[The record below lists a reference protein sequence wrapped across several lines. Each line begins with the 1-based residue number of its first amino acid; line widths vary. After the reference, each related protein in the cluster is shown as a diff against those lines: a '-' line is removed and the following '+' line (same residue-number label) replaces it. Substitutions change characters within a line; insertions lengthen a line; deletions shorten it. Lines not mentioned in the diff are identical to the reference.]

1 MPPPTV
7 PFFLTS
13 TTLSPTTNKPQPQ
26 AQLPSPAPARP
37 CDAQAQAAASHAS
50 EASASYATRMRLNP
64 HLALPL
70 FDHLLR
76 SGADPDPAAY
86 ALALASCARGMDRAA
101 DAQLHAH
108 AAKRGLVA
116 SHRRVR
122 GGLVHAYAACGM
134 LPHARRVFD
143 GGTDNDMFAWNCL
156 LRGYALEG
164 GGADALRDFF
174 ARMPSWDT
182 VSWNTVLS
190 WCVANGEYD
199 EAIAVF
205 REMLASQEC
214 QPDRVTLVSVVSAIA
229 YLGALALGLWAH
241 AYVIRKG
248 VEVDEKLSSALINM
262 YSKCGFIE
270 GAVYV
275 FENTGGKMSLDTWN
289 AMLECYMDTGAG
301 VGVRLGCGC
310 PIRHIFLGHAKYH
323 LESDTSV
330 GIRHGCGVSD
340 SAKNLGHGCPGNTIM
355 LAGFTANG
363 CSARALELFM
373 RMESKGLVPNKITFN
388 SVLNACSHGGL
399 VEEGTRYFQRMS
411 TVYGIEPDIAHYGCM
426 VDLFSRAGM
435 FEKAEEII
443 QTMLME
449 PDASMLKALLG
460 ACRTYK
466 NLELGKKAG
475 HRLIEAAPNDHAGYV
490 LLSNIYAL
498 DGNWGGV
505 HKVRKLMLDRSVL
518 KIPGS
523 SSLEL
528 NGVIHE
534 FVSGDKSH
542 SRKRDI
548 YKMLSKIRQQL
559 KNTGYTPDTSQ
570 VLLDIDDE
578 DVKES
583 SLALHSEK
591 LAIAFGLISTAPGT
605 PIRVVNNL
613 RICGDC
619 HNAIKL
625 LSKIY
630 GRNII
635 VRDASR
641 FHHFREGSCSC
652 GDYW

>member
-1 MPPPTV
+1 
-7 PFFLTS
+7 
-13 TTLSPTTNKPQPQ
+13 
-26 AQLPSPAPARP
+26 
-37 CDAQAQAAASHAS
+37 
-50 EASASYATRMRLNP
+50 
-64 HLALPL
+64 
-70 FDHLLR
+70 
-76 SGADPDPAAY
+76 
-86 ALALASCARGMDRAA
+86 
-101 DAQLHAH
+101 
-108 AAKRGLVA
+108 
-116 SHRRVR
+116 
-122 GGLVHAYAACGM
+122 M

-143 GGTDNDMFAWNCL
+143 GGTDNDMVAWNCL
-156 LRGYALEG
+156 LRGYAQEG
-164 GGADALRDFF
+164 GDAGLLHDFF
-174 ARMPSWDT
+174 ARMPSRDS

-190 WCVANGEYD
+190 WCVVNGKYD

-229 YLGALALGLWAH
+229 YLGALAQGLWAH
-241 AYVIRKG
+241 AYVFRKG
-248 VEVDEKLSSALINM
+248 VEVEEKLSSALINM

-275 FENTGGKMSLDTWN
+275 FDNVRGKRSLDTWN
-289 AMLECYMDTGAG
+289 A
-301 VGVRLGCGC
+301 
-310 PIRHIFLGHAKYH
+310 
-323 LESDTSV
+323 
-330 GIRHGCGVSD
+330 
-340 SAKNLGHGCPGNTIM
+340 M

-363 CSARALELFM
+363 CSERALELFT
-373 RMESKGLVPNKITFN
+373 RMESTGLMPNKITFN
-388 SVLNACSHGGL
+388 CVLNACSHRGL
-399 VEEGTRYFQRMS
+399 VEEGMRCFQRMS
-411 TVYGIEPDIAHYGCM
+411 RVYGIEPDIAHYGCM
-426 VDLFSRAGM
+426 VDLFCRAGM

-443 QTMLME
+443 QIMPME

-460 ACRTYK
+460 ACRTHK
-466 NLELGKKAG
+466 NLEVGKKAG

-505 HKVRKLMLDRSVL
+505 HKVRKLMLDRGVL
-518 KIPGS
+518 KTPGS
-523 SSLEL
+523 SSVEL

-534 FVSGDKSH
+534 FISGDKSH

-548 YKMLSKIRQQL
+548 YKMLGEICQQL
-559 KNTGYTPDTSQ
+559 KSAGYTPDTSQ

-630 GRNII
+630 GRCII
-635 VRDASR
+635 VRDANR
-641 FHHFREGSCSC
+641 FHHFRKGSCSC

>member
-1 MPPPTV
+1 
-7 PFFLTS
+7 
-13 TTLSPTTNKPQPQ
+13 
-26 AQLPSPAPARP
+26 
-37 CDAQAQAAASHAS
+37 
-50 EASASYATRMRLNP
+50 
-64 HLALPL
+64 
-70 FDHLLR
+70 
-76 SGADPDPAAY
+76 
-86 ALALASCARGMDRAA
+86 
-101 DAQLHAH
+101 
-108 AAKRGLVA
+108 
-116 SHRRVR
+116 
-122 GGLVHAYAACGM
+122 
-134 LPHARRVFD
+134 VFD

-156 LRGYALEG
+156 LRGYAREG
-164 GGADALRDFF
+164 GDADALHDFF
-174 ARMPSWDT
+174 ARMPSRDSI
-182 VSWNTVLS
+182 SWNTVLS

-205 REMLASQEC
+205 REMLVSHEC
-214 QPDRVTLVSVVSAIA
+214 QPDRVTLVSVVSATA

-262 YSKCGFIE
+262 YSKCGFVD

-275 FENTGGKMSLDTWN
+275 FENAAVKMSLDTWN
-289 AMLECYMDTGAG
+289 A
-301 VGVRLGCGC
+301 
-310 PIRHIFLGHAKYH
+310 
-323 LESDTSV
+323 
-330 GIRHGCGVSD
+330 
-340 SAKNLGHGCPGNTIM
+340 M

-363 CSARALELFM
+363 CSARALELFT

-399 VEEGTRYFQRMS
+399 VDEGIRYFERMS
-411 TVYGIEPDIAHYGCM
+411 RVYGIEPDIAHYGCM
-426 VDLFSRAGM
+426 VDLFSRAGL
-435 FEKAEEII
+435 FEKASEII
-443 QTMLME
+443 QIMPME
-449 PDASMLKALLG
+449 PDASMLKALVG
-460 ACRTYK
+460 ACRTHK
-466 NLELGKKAG
+466 NLQLGKKAG

-505 HKVRKLMLDRSVL
+505 HKVRKLMLDHGVL

-523 SSLEL
+523 SSVEL

-534 FVSGDKSH
+534 FISGDKSH

-548 YKMLSKIRQQL
+548 YKMLSEICQQF

-619 HNAIKL
+619 HHAIKL

-630 GRNII
+630 RRSII
-635 VRDASR
+635 VRDANR

-652 GDYW
+652 GDYWVKSSI

>member
-37 CDAQAQAAASHAS
+37 CDTQAQAAASHAS

-86 ALALASCARGMDRAA
+86 ALALASCARGRDRAA
-101 DAQLHAH
+101 VAQLHAH
-108 AAKRGLVA
+108 AAKRGLVV

-289 AMLECYMDTGAG
+289 AML
-301 VGVRLGCGC
+301 
-310 PIRHIFLGHAKYH
+310 
-323 LESDTSV
+323 
-330 GIRHGCGVSD
+330 
-340 SAKNLGHGCPGNTIM
+340 
-355 LAGFTANG
+355 AGFTANG

-443 QTMLME
+443 QTMPME

-523 SSLEL
+523 RSLEL

>member
-13 TTLSPTTNKPQPQ
+13 TTLSTTTKKPQPQ
-26 AQLPSPAPARP
+26 AQPPPPPP
-37 CDAQAQAAASHAS
+37 CDAQAQAATASHAS
-50 EASASYATRMRLNP
+50 AASASYAARMRLNP

-76 SGADPDPAAY
+76 SGADPDPATY
-86 ALALASCARGMDRAA
+86 ALALASCARGRDRAA
-101 DAQLHAH
+101 AAQLHAH

-122 GGLVHAYAACGM
+122 GGLVHAYTACGM
-134 LPHARRVFD
+134 LPQARRVFD

-156 LRGYALEG
+156 LRGYAREG
-164 GGADALRDFF
+164 GVADALRDFF
-174 ARMPSWDT
+174 GRMPSRDT

-214 QPDRVTLVSVVSAIA
+214 QPDRVTLVSVVSAIT

-289 AMLECYMDTGAG
+289 AML
-301 VGVRLGCGC
+301 
-310 PIRHIFLGHAKYH
+310 
-323 LESDTSV
+323 
-330 GIRHGCGVSD
+330 
-340 SAKNLGHGCPGNTIM
+340 
-355 LAGFTANG
+355 AGFTANG
-363 CSARALELFM
+363 CSARTLELFM

-388 SVLNACSHGGL
+388 ILLNSCSHGGL
-399 VEEGTRYFQRMS
+399 VEE
-411 TVYGIEPDIAHYGCM
+411 
-426 VDLFSRAGM
+426 GM

-443 QTMLME
+443 QMMPME

-475 HRLIEAAPNDHAGYV
+475 HRLIEAAPNDHAG
-490 LLSNIYAL
+490 
-498 DGNWGGV
+498 
-505 HKVRKLMLDRSVL
+505 VL

-534 FVSGDKSH
+534 FISGDKSH

-548 YKMLSKIRQQL
+548 YKMLSEICQQL

>member
-13 TTLSPTTNKPQPQ
+13 TTLSTTTKKPQPQ
-26 AQLPSPAPARP
+26 AQPPPPPP
-37 CDAQAQAAASHAS
+37 CDAQAQATTASHAS
-50 EASASYATRMRLNP
+50 AASASYAARMRLNP

-76 SGADPDPAAY
+76 SGADPDPATY
-86 ALALASCARGMDRAA
+86 ALALASCARGRDRAA
-101 DAQLHAH
+101 AAQLHAH

-122 GGLVHAYAACGM
+122 GGLVHAYTACGM
-134 LPHARRVFD
+134 LPQARRVFD

-156 LRGYALEG
+156 LRGYAQEG
-164 GGADALRDFF
+164 GVADALRDFF
-174 ARMPSWDT
+174 GRMPSRDT

-214 QPDRVTLVSVVSAIA
+214 QPDRVTLVSVVSAIT

-289 AMLECYMDTGAG
+289 AML
-301 VGVRLGCGC
+301 
-310 PIRHIFLGHAKYH
+310 
-323 LESDTSV
+323 
-330 GIRHGCGVSD
+330 
-340 SAKNLGHGCPGNTIM
+340 
-355 LAGFTANG
+355 AGFTANG
-363 CSARALELFM
+363 CSVRTLELFM

-388 SVLNACSHGGL
+388 ILLNSCSHGGL

-443 QTMLME
+443 QMMPME

-534 FVSGDKSH
+534 FISGDKSH

-548 YKMLSKIRQQL
+548 YKMLSEICQQL

>member
-13 TTLSPTTNKPQPQ
+13 TTL
-26 AQLPSPAPARP
+26 APATKKPKLPPPPPP
-37 CDAQAQAAASHAS
+37 CDAQAEDAAAAAAASLA
-50 EASASYATRMRLNP
+50 ASASYAARVRLNP

-76 SGADPDPAAY
+76 SGADPDPAAC
-86 ALALASCARGMDRAA
+86 ALALAACARGRDPAA
-101 DAQLHAH
+101 AAQLHAH
-108 AAKRGLVA
+108 AAKRGVA

-122 GGLVHAYAACGM
+122 GRLVLAYAACGM

-143 GGTDNDMFAWNCL
+143 GGTDNGMVAWNCL
-156 LRGYALEG
+156 LRGYAQEG
-164 GGADALRDFF
+164 GDAGALREFF
-174 ARMPSWDT
+174 TTMPCRDT

-199 EAIAVF
+199 EAIVVF
-205 REMLASQEC
+205 REMLASREC
-214 QPDRVTLVSVVSAIA
+214 QPDRVTLMSVISAIA
-229 YLGALALGLWAH
+229 YLGALAQGLWAH
-241 AYVIRKG
+241 AYVFRKG
-248 VEVDEKLSSALINM
+248 IEVEEKLSSALIHM
-262 YSKCGFIE
+262 YAKCGFIE
-270 GAVYV
+270 GAVHV
-275 FENTGGKMSLDTWN
+275 FKNFGAKMSLDTWN
-289 AMLECYMDTGAG
+289 AMLTGFTT
-301 VGVRLGCGC
+301 CGC
-310 PIRHIFLGHAKYH
+310 SEK
-323 LESDTSV
+323 V
-330 GIRHGCGVSD
+330 
-340 SAKNLGHGCPGNTIM
+340 
-355 LAGFTANG
+355 
-363 CSARALELFM
+363 LELFT
-373 RMESKGLVPNKITFN
+373 RMESTGLVPNRITFN

-399 VEEGTRYFQRMS
+399 VEEGIGYFERMFK
-411 TVYGIEPDIAHYGCM
+411 VYGIEPDIAHYGCM
-426 VDLFSRAGM
+426 VDLFCRAGM
-435 FEKAEEII
+435 FEKAEEMI
-443 QTMLME
+443 QKMPME
-449 PDASMLKALLG
+449 PDAAVWKAILG
-460 ACRTYK
+460 ACRTHK

-475 HRLIEAAPNDHAGYV
+475 HKLIEAAPNDHAGYV

-498 DGNWGGV
+498 DGNWGEV
-505 HKVRKLMLDRSVL
+505 HKVRKLMLDRGVQ

-528 NGVIHE
+528 DGAIHE
-534 FVSGDKSH
+534 FISGDKSH
-542 SRKRDI
+542 SRKKDI
-548 YKMLSKIRQQL
+548 YEMLNEMYRQL
-559 KNTGYTPDTSQ
+559 KIAGHVPDTSQ

-583 SLALHSEK
+583 SLTLHSEK

-630 GRNII
+630 GRCII
-635 VRDASR
+635 VRDANR

>member
-13 TTLSPTTNKPQPQ
+13 TTLAPTTKKPQPQ
-26 AQLPSPAPARP
+26 AQPPPPPPP
-37 CDAQAQAAASHAS
+37 CDAEAQAAASHAS
-50 EASASYATRMRLNP
+50 AASASYAARMRLNP
-64 HLALPL
+64 HLALRL

-86 ALALASCARGMDRAA
+86 ALALASCAGGRDRAA
-101 DAQLHAH
+101 AAQLHAH
-108 AAKRGLVA
+108 AAKRGVLA

-122 GGLVHAYAACGM
+122 GRLVHAYAVCGM

-156 LRGYALEG
+156 LRGYAQEG
-164 GGADALRDFF
+164 GDADALHDFF
-174 ARMPSWDT
+174 ARMPSRDS

-205 REMLASQEC
+205 REMLARQEC
-214 QPDRVTLVSVVSAIA
+214 QPDRVTLVSVVSATA

-275 FENTGGKMSLDTWN
+275 FENAAVKMSLDTWN
-289 AMLECYMDTGAG
+289 AML
-301 VGVRLGCGC
+301 
-310 PIRHIFLGHAKYH
+310 
-323 LESDTSV
+323 
-330 GIRHGCGVSD
+330 
-340 SAKNLGHGCPGNTIM
+340 
-355 LAGFTANG
+355 AGFTANG
-363 CSARALELFM
+363 CSTRALELFT

-388 SVLNACSHGGL
+388 SILNACSHGGL
-399 VEEGTRYFQRMS
+399 VDEGIRYFERMS
-411 TVYGIEPDIAHYGCM
+411 RVYGIEPDIAHYGCM

-443 QTMLME
+443 QIMPME

-460 ACRTYK
+460 ACRTHK

-475 HRLIEAAPNDHAGYV
+475 QRLIEAAPNDHAGYV

-505 HKVRKLMLDRSVL
+505 HKVRKLMLDHGVL

-523 SSLEL
+523 SSVEL

-534 FVSGDKSH
+534 FISGDKSH
-542 SRKRDI
+542 SGKRDI
-548 YKMLSKIRQQL
+548 YKMLSEICQRL

-619 HNAIKL
+619 HHAIKL

-630 GRNII
+630 RRSII
-635 VRDASR
+635 VRDANR

-652 GDYW
+652 RDYW

>member
-1 MPPPTV
+1 MTPPTV

-13 TTLSPTTNKPQPQ
+13 TTLAPTTKPQPPPQ
-26 AQLPSPAPARP
+26 P
-37 CDAQAQAAASHAS
+37 CDAQAQGAASLAS
-50 EASASYATRMRLNP
+50 TASASYAARMRLNP
-64 HLALPL
+64 HLALRL

-76 SGADPDPAAY
+76 SGADPDPAAL
-86 ALALASCARGMDRAA
+86 ALALASCARGRDSAA
-101 DAQLHAH
+101 ASQLHAH
-108 AAKRGLVA
+108 AAKCGLA

-122 GGLVHAYAACGM
+122 GRLVHTYAVCGM
-134 LPHARRVFD
+134 VTHARRVFD
-143 GGTDNDMFAWNCL
+143 RGTDNDMVAWNCL
-156 LRGYALEG
+156 LRGYAQEG
-164 GGADALRDFF
+164 GGAGALREFF
-174 ARMPSWDT
+174 ARMPSRDS

-190 WCVANGEYD
+190 WCVANGEYE
-199 EAIAVF
+199 EAITVF
-205 REMLASQEC
+205 REMLVSREC
-214 QPDRVTLVSVVSAIA
+214 QPDRVTIVSVISAIA
-229 YLGALALGLWAH
+229 YLGAIALGLWAH

-248 VEVDEKLSSALINM
+248 IEIEEKLTSALINM

-275 FENTGGKMSLDTWN
+275 FENHGAKMTLDTWN
-289 AMLECYMDTGAG
+289 SML
-301 VGVRLGCGC
+301 
-310 PIRHIFLGHAKYH
+310 
-323 LESDTSV
+323 S
-330 GIRHGCGVSD
+330 
-340 SAKNLGHGCPGNTIM
+340 
-355 LAGFTANG
+355 GFTANG
-363 CSARALELFM
+363 CSEKALELFT
-373 RMESKGLVPNKITFN
+373 RMVSTGLVPNKITFN

-399 VEEGTRYFQRMS
+399 VKEGIQCFERMS

-426 VDLFSRAGM
+426 VDLFCRAGM
-435 FEKAEEII
+435 FEKAEEMI
-443 QTMLME
+443 QMMPME

-460 ACRTYK
+460 ACRTHK
-466 NLELGKKAG
+466 KLELGKKAG

-505 HKVRKLMLDRSVL
+505 HKVRKLMLDRGMQ

-523 SSLEL
+523 SSVEL
-528 NGVIHE
+528 DGVIHE
-534 FVSGDKSH
+534 FISGDKSH

-548 YKMLSKIRQQL
+548 YKMLSEMCQRL
-559 KNTGYTPDTSQ
+559 KNAGYTPDTSQ

-578 DVKES
+578 DVKQS

-591 LAIAFGLISTAPGT
+591 LAISFGLISTAPGT

-630 GRNII
+630 GRCII
-635 VRDASR
+635 IRDANR

-652 GDYW
+652 LDYCCGWQLHMKFHLKEKYIGIL

>member
-7 PFFLTS
+7 PFFLTA
-13 TTLSPTTNKPQPQ
+13 TTLATTTVKKPQPQ
-26 AQLPSPAPARP
+26 PPPLP
-37 CDAQAQAAASHAS
+37 CDAQAQDTVASQAS
-50 EASASYATRMRLNP
+50 AASASYAARMRLNP
-64 HLALPL
+64 HLALRL

-86 ALALASCARGMDRAA
+86 ELALASCARGKDRATA
-101 DAQLHAH
+101 AQLHAH
-108 AAKRGLVA
+108 AAKRGFLA

-122 GGLVHAYAACGM
+122 CRLVHAYAVCGM

-143 GGTDNDMFAWNCL
+143 GGTDNDMVAWNCL
-156 LRGYALEG
+156 LRGYAQEG
-164 GGADALRDFF
+164 GDADLLRDFF
-174 ARMPSWDT
+174 ARMPSRDS

-190 WCVANGEYD
+190 LCVVNGEYD

-229 YLGALALGLWAH
+229 YLGALAQGLWAH

-248 VEVDEKLSSALINM
+248 VEVEEKLSSALINM
-262 YSKCGFIE
+262 YSKCGFLE

-275 FENTGGKMSLDTWN
+275 FDNVRGKRSLDTWN
-289 AMLECYMDTGAG
+289 A
-301 VGVRLGCGC
+301 
-310 PIRHIFLGHAKYH
+310 
-323 LESDTSV
+323 
-330 GIRHGCGVSD
+330 
-340 SAKNLGHGCPGNTIM
+340 M

-363 CSARALELFM
+363 CSGRALALFT
-373 RMESKGLVPNKITFN
+373 RMETTGLMPNKITFN
-388 SVLNACSHGGL
+388 CILNACSHGGL
-399 VEEGTRYFQRMS
+399 VEEGMRCFQRMS
-411 TVYGIEPDIAHYGCM
+411 RVYGIEPDIAHYGCM
-426 VDLFSRAGM
+426 VDLFCRAGM

-443 QTMLME
+443 QIMPME

-460 ACRTYK
+460 ACRTHK

-498 DGNWGGV
+498 DGNWGRV
-505 HKVRKLMLDRSVL
+505 HKVRKLMLDRGVL
-518 KIPGS
+518 KTPGS
-523 SSLEL
+523 SSVEL

-534 FVSGDKSH
+534 FISGDKSH

-548 YKMLSKIRQQL
+548 YKMLDEICQQL
-559 KNTGYTPDTSQ
+559 KSAGYTPDTSQ

-583 SLALHSEK
+583 SLAVHSEK

-630 GRNII
+630 GRCII
-635 VRDASR
+635 VRDANR
-641 FHHFREGSCSC
+641 FHHFRKGSCSC

>member
-13 TTLSPTTNKPQPQ
+13 TTLATTTKKPQPQ
-26 AQLPSPAPARP
+26 AQPPTPP
-37 CDAQAQAAASHAS
+37 CDAEAQASASTSHAS
-50 EASASYATRMRLNP
+50 AASASYAARMRLNP

-76 SGADPDPAAY
+76 SGADPDPAAL
-86 ALALASCARGMDRAA
+86 ALALACCARGRDRAA
-101 DAQLHAH
+101 AAQLHAH
-108 AAKRGLVA
+108 AAKRGIVA

-122 GGLVHAYAACGM
+122 GRLVHAYAVCGM

-156 LRGYALEG
+156 LRGYAQEG
-164 GGADALRDFF
+164 GDADALCDFF
-174 ARMPSWDT
+174 ARMPFRDSI
-182 VSWNTVLS
+182 SWNTVLS

-248 VEVDEKLSSALINM
+248 VEVEEKLSSALINM

-275 FENTGGKMSLDTWN
+275 FENAGEKMSLDTWN
-289 AMLECYMDTGAG
+289 A
-301 VGVRLGCGC
+301 
-310 PIRHIFLGHAKYH
+310 
-323 LESDTSV
+323 
-330 GIRHGCGVSD
+330 
-340 SAKNLGHGCPGNTIM
+340 M

-363 CSARALELFM
+363 CSARALELFT

-388 SVLNACSHGGL
+388 SVLNACSHGGF
-399 VEEGTRYFQRMS
+399 VQEGIRHFKRMFK
-411 TVYGIEPDIAHYGCM
+411 VYGIEPDIAHYGCM

-443 QTMLME
+443 QIMPME
-449 PDASMLKALLG
+449 PDASMLKALLA
-460 ACRTYK
+460 ACRTHK

-505 HKVRKLMLDRSVL
+505 HKVRKLMLDRGVL

-523 SSLEL
+523 SSVEL
-528 NGVIHE
+528 NGIC
-534 FVSGDKSH
+534 
-542 SRKRDI
+542 
-548 YKMLSKIRQQL
+548 QQL
-559 KNTGYTPDTSQ
+559 KNTGFTPDTSQ

-583 SLALHSEK
+583 SLALHSKK
-591 LAIAFGLISTAPGT
+591 LAIAFGLTSTAPGT

-625 LSKIY
+625 LSEIY
-630 GRNII
+630 GRSII
-635 VRDASR
+635 VRDANR

>member
-37 CDAQAQAAASHAS
+37 CDTQAQAAASHAS

-86 ALALASCARGMDRAA
+86 ALALASCARGRDRAA
-101 DAQLHAH
+101 VAQLHAH
-108 AAKRGLVA
+108 AAKRGLVV

-289 AMLECYMDTGAG
+289 AML
-301 VGVRLGCGC
+301 
-310 PIRHIFLGHAKYH
+310 
-323 LESDTSV
+323 
-330 GIRHGCGVSD
+330 
-340 SAKNLGHGCPGNTIM
+340 
-355 LAGFTANG
+355 AGFTANG

-443 QTMLME
+443 QTMPME